1 MSKKIGIIDEPVQ
14 PGKSDHLDIKIH
26 SEALIEFIEKT
37 NTPITIGV
45 QGEWGSGKT
54 SLLNSIKHHFDEQNQ
69 KFLQI
74 WINAWETSLLSTPE
88 ESLIKII
95 HEIIDGLT
103 KSDTDNDRKEKIKEG
118 AKQILRGALRIG
130 ATATLG
136 LKAGDVAE
144 EMWKE
149 TENSIKTL
157 REDLQE
163 QVESQLHKGDR

>member
-1 MSKKIGIIDEPVQ
+1 M
-14 PGKSDHLDIKIH
+14 
-26 SEALIEFIEKT
+26 
-37 NTPITIGV
+37 
-45 QGEWGSGKT
+45 
-54 SLLNSIKHHFDEQNQ
+54 NSIKHHFDEKNK

-95 HEIIDGLT
+95 HEIIDGLS

-163 QVESQLHKGDR
+163 QVESLRTRSSNPYENVIYVDDLDRIVPKNAVAILSC